1 VDGHGAA
8 VTSESGPPGRTPRAG
23 TPRAGT
29 PRAGTPR
36 VGPSGGTT
44 RVGPRRRLPGGATLA
59 LLVVPVLFLGWF
71 FLWPVSAI
79 IGLGLAPDGAVDLS
93 VLTRVI
99 TDDSVRSVAW
109 FTLWQAV
116 VSTGLTLLVALPGA
130 YAFARLEFRGR
141 RALQAI
147 VTVPFVLPTVVVGS
161 AFLAL
166 LGPRSPVNA
175 ALATV
180 LGDTAPTLDLR
191 RTVTAI
197 LLAHVFFNYAV
208 VVRTVGGLWS
218 MLDPRLEDAA
228 RVLGASRWRTFREVS
243 LPLLSP
249 AIAASAA
256 IVFLFTFTSFGVVLI
271 LGGPGRA
278 TIEVEIHRA
287 TTQLLDLP
295 LASTLALLQ
304 LAAVLTALAVY
315 GRLTRRV
322 QQQRLVA
329 AERTRRAP
337 RTAGERWFLRANL
350 AVIVVLVITPL
361 AVLVERSLMTA
372 SGYGWDNWQRLL
384 IDEPSS
390 VLAVPAGQA
399 VRNSIA
405 FGVGATLVALVVG
418 GLAATA
424 ATVGRGWITAT
435 VDRALMVPLGTSAV
449 TVGFG
454 FLIALDRPV
463 DLRGS
468 PWLVPIAQALIAT
481 PFVVRTL
488 LPVLRS
494 IDQRLRD
501 AAAVLGASPGRVWRE
516 IDLPIVGR
524 ALLVA
529 AGFAFAIAVGEFGA
543 TVFVAR
549 ATLPTMPVAIFRLL
563 GRPGVTNFGQ
573 AMAMST
579 LLAMITA
586 AALLTIDRLRVGAV
600 GRF

>member
-1 VDGHGAA
+1 MDGDGAA
-8 VTSESGPPGRTPRAG
+8 VTPATTG
-23 TPRAGT
+23 TPVR
-29 PRAGTPR
+29 PRGW
-36 VGPSGGTT
+36 
-44 RVGPRRRLPGGATLA
+44 RRGATPLLLA
-59 LLVVPVLFLGWF
+59 LPVVFLGWF
-71 FLWPVSAI
+71 FLWPVTAI
-79 IGLGLAPDGAVDLS
+79 VVRGLAPEGSLDPAG
-93 VLTRVI
+93 LTRVL
-99 TDDSVRSVAW
+99 TDPSVRGVAW
-109 FTLWQAV
+109 FTLWQATL
-116 VSTGLTLLVALPGA
+116 STVLTLLVAIPGA
-130 YAFARLEFRGR
+130 YTLSRQSFRGR
-141 RALQAI
+141 RVLQAA

-166 LGPRSPVNA
+166 LGPRSPVNT
-175 ALATV
+175 LLVTV
-180 LGDTAPTLDLR
+180 LGEGAPTLDLR
-191 RTVTAI
+191 RSVTAI

-228 RVLGASRWRTFREVS
+228 RVLGASRWRTFREVTW
-243 LPLLSP
+243 PLLSP

-304 LAAVLTALAVY
+304 LVAVLAALSVY

-322 QQQRLVA
+322 NTQRLVSA
-329 AERTRRAP
+329 ASNLRPVRSP
-337 RTAGERWFLRANL
+337 GERWLLAGNL
-350 AVIVVLVITPL
+350 AVIAVLVLSPL
-361 AVLVERSLMTA
+361 VVLVERSLVTA
-372 SGYGWDNWQRLL
+372 EGYGLGNWRRLFS
-384 IDEPSS
+384 DDGSS
-390 VLAVPAGQA
+390 VLAVSATQA
-399 VRNSIA
+399 VRNSLL
-405 FGVGATLVALVVG
+405 FGISATAVALLVG

-424 ATVGRGWITAT
+424 ATVGSGRLPRL

-454 FLIALDRPV
+454 FLIALDRPI

-468 PWLVPIAQALIAT
+468 VLLVPLAQALIAT

-494 IDQRLRD
+494 IDQRLRE
-501 AAAVLGASPGRVWRE
+501 AAAVLGAGPVRGWRE
-516 IDLPIVGR
+516 VDLPFVGR

-529 AGFAFAIAVGEFGA
+529 AGFSFAIAVGEFGA

-549 ATLPTMPVAIFRLL
+549 ANLPTLPVAIFRLL
-563 GRPGVTNFGQ
+563 GRPGVANFGQ

-579 LLAMITA
+579 LLAAITA
-586 AALLTIDRLRVGAV
+586 GALLLIDRVRVGAV
-600 GRF
+600 GQF

>member
-1 VDGHGAA
+1 M
-8 VTSESGPPGRTPRAG
+8 
-23 TPRAGT
+23 
-29 PRAGTPR
+29 
-36 VGPSGGTT
+36 
-44 RVGPRRRLPGGATLA
+44 
-59 LLVVPVLFLGWF
+59 LLVVPVVFLGWF
-71 FLWPVSAI
+71 FVWPVTSI
-79 IGLGLAPDGAVDLS
+79 VGLGLAPDGEVELG
-93 VLTRVI
+93 VLARAL
-99 TDDSVRSVAW
+99 TDQSVRSVAW

-116 VSTGLTLLVALPGA
+116 VSTVLTLLVAIPGA
-130 YAFARLEFRGR
+130 YALSRQEFPGR
-141 RALQAI
+141 RALQAA

-175 ALATV
+175 ALVAV
-180 LGDTAPTLDLR
+180 LGDAAPTLDLR

-304 LAAVLTALAVY
+304 LVAVLSALAVY
-315 GRLTRRV
+315 GHLTRRA

-329 AERTRRAP
+329 AASTRRPP
-337 RTAGERWFLRANL
+337 RSRAERWFLGTNL
-350 AVIVVLVITPL
+350 AVILVLVLSPL
-361 AVLVERSLMTA
+361 AVLVERSFVTA
-372 SGYGWDNWQRLL
+372 TGYGLDNWRRLL
-384 IDEPSS
+384 VDDPSS
-390 VLAVPAGQA
+390 VLAVPAGEA
-399 VRNSIA
+399 VRNSLL
-405 FGVGATLVALVVG
+405 FGTSATLVALVVG

-424 ATVGRGWITAT
+424 ATVGRGWITGA

-454 FLIALDRPV
+454 FLIALDRPL

-468 PWLVPIAQALIAT
+468 PLLVPLAQALIAT

-501 AAAVLGASPGRVWRE
+501 AAAVLGASPLRVWRE
-516 IDLPIVGR
+516 VDLPIIGR

-529 AGFAFAIAVGEFGA
+529 AGFSFAIAVGEFGA

-549 ATLPTMPVAIFRLL
+549 ANLPTMPVAIFRLL
-563 GRPGVTNFGQ
+563 GRPGVANFGQ

-579 LLAMITA
+579 LLAAITA
-586 AALLTIDRLRVGAV
+586 AALLAIDRLRVGSV

>member
-1 VDGHGAA
+1 MDLHGAA
-8 VTSESGPPGRTPRAG
+8 VSLAARPAG
-23 TPRAGT
+23 MR
-29 PRAGTPR
+29 R
-36 VGPSGGTT
+36 
-44 RVGPRRRLPGGATLA
+44 GPRRPQRLRRLLATVGLLA
-59 LLVVPVLFLGWF
+59 LPVVFLGWF
-71 FLWPVSAI
+71 FAWPVTAI
-79 IGLGLAPDGAVDLS
+79 VWQGLAPEGELQLG
-93 VLTRVI
+93 VLGRVI
-99 TDDSVRSVAW
+99 TDPSVRSVAW

-116 VSTGLTLLVALPGA
+116 VSTVLTLLVALPGA
-130 YAFARLEFRGR
+130 YTLSRQEFRGR
-141 RALQAI
+141 RALQAA

-175 ALATV
+175 ALVTL
-180 LGDTAPTLDLR
+180 LGDAAPTLDLR

-218 MLDPRLEDAA
+218 LLDPRLEDAA
-228 RVLGASRWRTFREVS
+228 RVLGASRWRAFREVTW
-243 LPLLSP
+243 PLLTP

-304 LAAVLTALAVY
+304 LVAVLAALAVY
-315 GRLTRRV
+315 GRLTQRAQV
-322 QQQRLVA
+322 QQRLVA
-329 AERTRRAP
+329 SDTTRRRP
-337 RTAGERWFLRANL
+337 RGRVERGLLAGNL
-350 AVIVVLVITPL
+350 VVILGLVLSPL
-361 AVLVERSLMTA
+361 AVLVERSLVTA
-372 SGYGWDNWQRLL
+372 QGYGLDNWRRLL
-384 IDEPSS
+384 ADDADT
-390 VLAVPAGQA
+390 VLAVPAAEA
-399 VRNSIA
+399 VRNSLL
-405 FGVGATLVALVVG
+405 FGVSATVVALVVG
-418 GLAATA
+418 ALAASA
-424 ATVGRGWITAT
+424 ATMDRGRLTGL

-468 PWLVPIAQALIAT
+468 PLLVPLAQALIAT

-494 IDQRLRD
+494 IDRRLRE
-501 AAAVLGASPGRVWRE
+501 AAAVLGASPLRVWRE
-516 IDLPIVGR
+516 VDLPIVGR

-529 AGFAFAIAVGEFGA
+529 AGFSFAIAVGEFGA

-549 ATLPTMPVAIFRLL
+549 ANLPTMPVAIFRLL
-563 GRPGVTNFGQ
+563 GRPGVANFGQ

-579 LLAMITA
+579 LLASVTA
-586 AALLTIDRLRVGAV
+586 AALLAIDRLRVGQI

>member
-1 VDGHGAA
+1 M
-8 VTSESGPPGRTPRAG
+8 
-23 TPRAGT
+23 
-29 PRAGTPR
+29 
-36 VGPSGGTT
+36 
-44 RVGPRRRLPGGATLA
+44 
-59 LLVVPVLFLGWF
+59 LLVVPVVFLGWF
-71 FLWPVSAI
+71 FVWPVTSI
-79 IGLGLAPDGAVDLS
+79 VGLGLAPDGEVELG
-93 VLTRVI
+93 VLARAL
-99 TDDSVRSVAW
+99 TDQSVRSVAW

-116 VSTGLTLLVALPGA
+116 VSTVLTLLVAIPGA
-130 YAFARLEFRGR
+130 YALSRQEFPGR
-141 RALQAI
+141 RALQAA

-175 ALATV
+175 ALVAV
-180 LGDTAPTLDLR
+180 LGDAAPTLDLR

-304 LAAVLTALAVY
+304 LVAVLSALAVY
-315 GRLTRRV
+315 GHLTRRA

-329 AERTRRAP
+329 AASTRRPP
-337 RTAGERWFLRANL
+337 RSRAERWFLGTNL
-350 AVIVVLVITPL
+350 AVIVVLVLSPL
-361 AVLVERSLMTA
+361 AVLVERSFVTA
-372 SGYGWDNWQRLL
+372 TGYGLDNWRRLL
-384 IDEPSS
+384 VDDPSS
-390 VLAVPAGQA
+390 VLAVPAGEA
-399 VRNSIA
+399 VRNSLL
-405 FGVGATLVALVVG
+405 FGTSATLVALVVG

-424 ATVGRGWITAT
+424 ATVGRGWITGA

-454 FLIALDRPV
+454 FLIALDRPL

-468 PWLVPIAQALIAT
+468 PLLVPLAQALIAT

-501 AAAVLGASPGRVWRE
+501 AAAVLGASPLRVWRE
-516 IDLPIVGR
+516 VDLPIIGR

-529 AGFAFAIAVGEFGA
+529 AGFSFAIAVGEFGA

-549 ATLPTMPVAIFRLL
+549 ANLPTMPVAIFRLL
-563 GRPGVTNFGQ
+563 GRPGVANFGQ

-579 LLAMITA
+579 LLAAITA
-586 AALLTIDRLRVGAV
+586 AALLAIDRLRVGSV

>member
-1 VDGHGAA
+1 MSLAA
-8 VTSESGPPGRTPRAG
+8 RPAG
-23 TPRAGT
+23 TR
-29 PRAGTPR
+29 R
-36 VGPSGGTT
+36 
-44 RVGPRRRLPGGATLA
+44 GPRRQRRLRRGLATAGLLA
-59 LLVVPVLFLGWF
+59 LPVVFLGWF
-71 FLWPVSAI
+71 FAWPVTAI
-79 IGLGLAPDGAVDLS
+79 VWQGLAPEGDLELG
-93 VLTRVI
+93 VLGRVI
-99 TDDSVRSVAW
+99 TDASVRSVAW

-116 VSTGLTLLVALPGA
+116 ASTVLTLLVAIPGA
-130 YAFARLEFRGR
+130 YTLSRQEFRGR
-141 RALQAI
+141 GALQAA

-166 LGPRSPVNA
+166 LGPRSPINA
-175 ALATV
+175 GLVAV

-218 MLDPRLEDAA
+218 LLDPRLEEAA
-228 RVLGASRWRTFREVS
+228 RVLGASRWRAFREVT
-243 LPLLSP
+243 LPLLTP

-304 LAAVLTALAVY
+304 LVAVLAALSVY
-315 GRLTRRV
+315 GRLTRRAQV
-322 QQQRLVA
+322 QQRLVA
-329 AERTRRAP
+329 SDTTRRRPRGRAER
-337 RTAGERWFLRANL
+337 GLLVGNL
-350 AVIVVLVITPL
+350 VVIIGLVLSPL
-361 AVLVERSLMTA
+361 AVLVERSLVTA
-372 SGYGWDNWQRLL
+372 DGYGWDNWRRLL
-384 IDEPSS
+384 TDDAST
-390 VLAVPAGQA
+390 VLAVPAAEA
-399 VRNSIA
+399 VRNSLL
-405 FGVGATLVALVVG
+405 FGVSATVVALVVG
-418 GLAATA
+418 ALAASA
-424 ATVGRGWITAT
+424 ATLDRGRLTGL

-454 FLIALDRPV
+454 FLIALDRPL

-468 PWLVPIAQALIAT
+468 PLLVPLAQALIAT

-494 IDQRLRD
+494 IDRRLRE
-501 AAAVLGASPGRVWRE
+501 AAAVLGASPLRVWRE
-516 IDLPIVGR
+516 VDLPIVGR

-529 AGFAFAIAVGEFGA
+529 AGFSFAIAVGEFGA

-549 ATLPTMPVAIFRLL
+549 ANLPTMPVAIFRLL
-563 GRPGVTNFGQ
+563 GRPGVANFGQ

-579 LLAMITA
+579 LLAALTA
-586 AALLTIDRLRVGAV
+586 AALLAIDRLRVGQI